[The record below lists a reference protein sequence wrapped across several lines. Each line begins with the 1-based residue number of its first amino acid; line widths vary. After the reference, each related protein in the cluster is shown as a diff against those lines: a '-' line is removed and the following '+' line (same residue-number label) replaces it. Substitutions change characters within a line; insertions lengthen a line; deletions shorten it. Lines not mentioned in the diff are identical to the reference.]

1 MIDFITW
8 AWLIGG
14 VLLIILELFVPG
26 LVVCFLGAGAL
37 LVAFLR
43 WLGVLTGTVNSFTVW
58 FISSIVLLVGLRHFL
73 LRFLP
78 SDRSF
83 QMTDEDLQAVGSVVE
98 VVESVSSGDQKGRV
112 RFGGTTWPAVSKE
125 GTIPKGKKAKL
136 LLRDNLVWT
145 VEPYDAEELPPSH
158 KESIIKEE

>member
-14 VLLIILELFVPG
+14 VLLIVLELFVPG

-37 LVAFLR
+37 LVALLR

-83 QMTDEDLQAVGSVVE
+83 QMTDEDLEALGSVVE
-98 VVESVSSGDQKGRV
+98 VVESVSSADQKGRV

-136 LLRDNLVWT
+136 VLRDNLVWT

-158 KESIIKEE
+158 TETIKEE